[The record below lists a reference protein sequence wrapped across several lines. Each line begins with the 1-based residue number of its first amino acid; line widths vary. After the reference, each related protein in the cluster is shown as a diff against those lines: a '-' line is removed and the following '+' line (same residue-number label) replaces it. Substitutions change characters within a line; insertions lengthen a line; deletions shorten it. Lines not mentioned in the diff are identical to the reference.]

1 MQRTPVCLIYSTQNN
16 VFAPDTTSALKP
28 MDKDVIRNFK
38 GYFRQGLVL
47 NNLIQENGSALDS
60 IPFMKDAYECLVA
73 NCFRKSDLPP
83 EEFLF
88 SNHDADDCY
97 LPFSEWL
104 KHNGTDN
111 FKLMKI

>member
-1 MQRTPVCLIYSTQNN
+1 MRRIPVCLIYSTQSNF
-16 VFAPDTTSALKP
+16 FAPDTTSALKP

-47 NNLIQENGSALDS
+47 NNLIQENVSALDS
-60 IPFMKDAYECLVA
+60 IRFMKDAWECLVA
-73 NCFRKSDLPP
+73 NFFRKSELSP
-83 EEFLF
+83 EEFLV

-97 LPFSEWL
+97 LPFSKWL

-111 FKLMKI
+111 FRLMKI